1 MLNSFAGLGTA
12 GNDVTLTLNS
22 KIQQAAQDALAGRK
36 GACVVMDP
44 DTGAILAMAS
54 APTYNAADF
63 AAVIEQA
70 NANPDDSTL
79 VDRAAGSLYAPGS
92 TFKIV
97 TLATALE
104 DDVADED
111 TVFSSPGT
119 MEIGNATVSNFNK
132 ANYGS
137 LTLAQATE
145 LSSNTVFGQ
154 LGVEMGADKL
164 VAGAESF
171 GFNKEIDFP
180 LYTPESLMPSA
191 EDLQKSPWELAWA
204 AAGEPVGDTTR
215 PGRESPA
222 GPQATVLEMAMVGT
236 AIANDGVIMQP
247 YLVDSVNNA
256 NGERSFSASPTKLMQ
271 AVSKT
276 TAGRV
281 RDVLL
286 GVVQNGTGTAEKENG
301 NDSWFVGMAP
311 AEDPRVVVAIV
322 IEDGEEGV
330 GTAKAQNVL
339 KTALEVQGLL

>member
-1 MLNSFAGLGTA
+1 
-12 GNDVTLTLNS
+12 
-22 KIQQAAQDALAGRK
+22 
-36 GACVVMDP
+36 MDP

-154 LGVEMGADKL
+154 LGVEKMC
-164 VAGAESF
+164 
-171 GFNKEIDFP
+171 I
-180 LYTPESLMPSA
+180 
-191 EDLQKSPWELAWA
+191 
-204 AAGEPVGDTTR
+204 
-215 PGRESPA
+215 
-222 GPQATVLEMAMVGT
+222 
-236 AIANDGVIMQP
+236 
-247 YLVDSVNNA
+247 
-256 NGERSFSASPTKLMQ
+256 
-271 AVSKT
+271 
-276 TAGRV
+276 
-281 RDVLL
+281 RDR
-286 GVVQNGTGTAEKENG
+286 
-301 NDSWFVGMAP
+301 F
-311 AEDPRVVVAIV
+311 
-322 IEDGEEGV
+322 
-330 GTAKAQNVL
+330 
-339 KTALEVQGLL
+339 

>member
-1 MLNSFAGLGTA
+1 MVVQADYYQNMPGNNHTLAKEARSERGTIATYDGVVLARSVKEEDGTYEREYPAGDLASHVVGYSSPQFGNSGIEKAYNDTLKGEENFASWTDVLNSFAGIGTA

-191 EDLQKSPWELAWA
+191 EDLQKSPWELAWQPPASRWETPRAPA
-204 AAGEPVGDTTR
+204 ARAR
-215 PGRESPA
+215 PAPRPPCSRWPWWA
-222 GPQATVLEMAMVGT
+222 
-236 AIANDGVIMQP
+236 QP
-247 YLVDSVNNA
+247 
-256 NGERSFSASPTKLMQ
+256 SPT
-271 AVSKT
+271 
-276 TAGRV
+276 TASSCSP
-281 RDVLL
+281 
-286 GVVQNGTGTAEKENG
+286 TSSTA
-301 NDSWFVGMAP
+301 
-311 AEDPRVVVAIV
+311 
-322 IEDGEEGV
+322 
-330 GTAKAQNVL
+330 
-339 KTALEVQGLL
+339 